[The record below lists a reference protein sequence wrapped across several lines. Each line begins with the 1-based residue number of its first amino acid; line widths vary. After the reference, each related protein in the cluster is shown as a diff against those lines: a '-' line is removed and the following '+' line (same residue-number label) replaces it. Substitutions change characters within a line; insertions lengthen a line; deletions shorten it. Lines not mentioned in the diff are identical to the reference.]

1 MKPRLFAAPIF
12 REPQMPRMPV
22 TAKLQ
27 NSSGLAAHC
36 QLTVEYPQ
44 NRKHGNGRKCTY
56 SFLDYK
62 KTFLMSFL
70 PTRLNLADD
79 RPGVFT
85 DCGSI
90 CTWFHLLK
98 YMSIGPLHK
107 LIVKLGEKMWLPY
120 ERRFIRKIIYEW
132 GDFPASH
139 VWLLSAPL
147 DPGPSSVPFPST
159 ATNLMKL
166 LIHRSGGSNLRRNQ
180 KIWKNISNCF

>member
-12 REPQMPRMPV
+12 REQMPRMP
-22 TAKLQ
+22 TAKQLWTCC
-27 NSSGLAAHC
+27 SLSTDSG
-36 QLTVEYPQ
+36 VPQ

-90 CTWFHLLK
+90 CT
-98 YMSIGPLHK
+98 
-107 LIVKLGEKMWLPY
+107 
-120 ERRFIRKIIYEW
+120 
-132 GDFPASH
+132 
-139 VWLLSAPL
+139 
-147 DPGPSSVPFPST
+147 
-159 ATNLMKL
+159 
-166 LIHRSGGSNLRRNQ
+166 
-180 KIWKNISNCF
+180 